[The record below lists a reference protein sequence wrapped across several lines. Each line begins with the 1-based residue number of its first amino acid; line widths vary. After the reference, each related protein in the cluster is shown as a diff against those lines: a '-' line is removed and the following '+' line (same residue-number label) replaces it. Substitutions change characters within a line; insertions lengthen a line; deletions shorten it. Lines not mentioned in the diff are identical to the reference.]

1 VRTDLS
7 SVFVRDGVYKLSLSY
22 IPENL
27 PHREEHVDEITQLFK
42 PFTEREDQVP
52 WAVMVLG
59 PSGTGKTVAVRR
71 ALDRTK
77 RDIVQKRSEALVD
90 YVNCRFA
97 TSDYSLAQMISMKI
111 IPGMSTR
118 GYGAGELVTAVQDY
132 LEHRGQRALIAL
144 DDFDSFT
151 RITKGKTSLVY
162 DMLKYHEQGKG
173 RVFFILVG
181 IEDFSSS
188 FLEAWIRN
196 YVWRTRLPYLPYGY
210 EQMRQ
215 ILSGR
220 SEEAF
225 ATGAIGAEEI
235 VLASRMATKFGY
247 GSARYGLELLLASG
261 READWEGSRR
271 VTPESV
277 RVAQTRIEPIL
288 RPDALAGWP
297 PEIKRIL
304 KKIADV
310 SSAGEMAYFSLSEIG
325 ADNEQEV
332 ALVRRL
338 EFEGIVDLLVE
349 GGETKVAL
357 VSPPLSVIKNY
368 LASKS

>member
-1 VRTDLS
+1 MRTDVS
-7 SVFVRDGVYKLSLSY
+7 SVFAHDGVYKLSLSY

-27 PHREEHVDEITQLFK
+27 PHREEHVGEITQLFR

-71 ALDRTK
+71 ALDSIR
-77 RDIVQKRSEALVD
+77 REVMQKRSEALVD

-97 TSDYSLAQMISMKI
+97 TSDYSLAQMISMKV

-118 GYGAGELVTAVQDY
+118 GYGVGELVTAVQDY

-144 DDFDSFT
+144 DDFDAFI
-151 RITKGKTSLVY
+151 RISRGRTSLVY

-181 IEDFSSS
+181 IEDFSPS

-196 YVWRTRLPYLPYGY
+196 YVWRTRLSYLPYGY

-215 ILSGR
+215 ILSDR

-235 VLASRMATKFGY
+235 MLASRMATKFGY

-261 READWEGSRR
+261 READWEGSGR
-271 VTPESV
+271 VTPENV

-288 RPDALAGWP
+288 RPDALAEWP
-297 PEIKRIL
+297 PEIKKML
-304 KKIADV
+304 KRIADV
-310 SSAGEMAYFSLSEIG
+310 SSTGERAYFSLLEIG
-325 ADNEQEV
+325 ADDEQGV

-349 GGETKVAL
+349 GDKTKVAL
-357 VSPPLSVIKNY
+357 VSPPLGVLRNY
-368 LASKS
+368 LGSKS

>member
-1 VRTDLS
+1 MS
-7 SVFVRDGVYKLSLSY
+7 SVFTRDGVYKLSLSY

-27 PHREEHVDEITQLFK
+27 PHREEHVNEITQLFK
-42 PFTEREDQVP
+42 PFTEGEDQVP

-71 ALDRTK
+71 ALDRTR
-77 RDIVQKRSEALVD
+77 RDMVRGRSDALVD

-118 GYGAGELVTAVQDY
+118 GYSAGELVTAVQDY
-132 LEHRGQRALIAL
+132 LEHRGQCALIAL
-144 DDFDSFT
+144 DDFDSFA
-151 RITKGKTSLVY
+151 RITRGKTSLVY

-196 YVWRTRLPYLPYGY
+196 YVWRTKLPYLPYGY

-215 ILSGR
+215 ILSDR

-225 ATGAIGAEEI
+225 INGAIGAEEI
-235 VLASRMATKFGY
+235 TLTSRMATKFGY

-261 READWEGSRR
+261 READWEGARH

-277 RVAQTRIEPIL
+277 RVAQTRIEPVL

-304 KKIADV
+304 KSIANV
-310 SSAGEMAYFSLSEIG
+310 SSSDERAYFSLSEIG
-325 ADNEQEV
+325 VKDEQDV

-349 GGETKVAL
+349 GAETKVAL
-357 VSPPLSVIKNY
+357 VSPPLGVIKDY
-368 LASKS
+368 LVNKS